1 MANNGYLVN
10 GVCVNGQQLASSIC
24 ASMKPGYTTAY
35 ANRYTSLGGIQTMTC
50 YNASGAGSVVTGVT
64 WAVECEIP
72 GPDLTSQQQVE
83 AVNALFPAAV
93 ALLAVAWGLRF
104 VRNIVERAAFSRPGG
119 DE

>member
-10 GVCVNGQQLASSIC
+10 GVCVNGQQLAASVC
-24 ASMKPGYTTAY
+24 ASMKPSYTTTY
-35 ANRYTSLGGIQTMTC
+35 ANRYNSSGGINSMTC
-50 YNASGAGSVVTGVT
+50 YNSSGTGSVVTGVT
-64 WAVECEIP
+64 WAVECEIL

-104 VRNIVERAAFSRPGG
+104 VRKIIERAAFAHPGG